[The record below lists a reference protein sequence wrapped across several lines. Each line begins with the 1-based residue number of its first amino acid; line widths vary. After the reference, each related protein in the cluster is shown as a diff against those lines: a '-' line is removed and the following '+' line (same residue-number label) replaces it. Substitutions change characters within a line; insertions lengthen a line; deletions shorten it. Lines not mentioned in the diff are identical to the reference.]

1 MSFHKHE
8 EKKVIIYTKM
18 QIDKGD
24 TWIIPYEDNDSPYWK
39 FEYNNGSFFL
49 LYQNQMAI
57 RIQKET
63 LKYDLSGK

>member
-39 FEYNNGSFFL
+39 FEYNNGSFFF
-49 LYQNQMAI
+49 A
-57 RIQKET
+57 
-63 LKYDLSGK
+63 LSKSDGHSYTKRDT